1 MPITTVRAAALVAAL
16 PLLIAAAPAAKP
28 SKAVKPLRAPPTAQT
43 LATGGALKPDQAGV
57 RIEHVDL
64 SIEVFP
70 ERKAIAGEAVLALRA
85 DRDLPAIVLDL
96 DRELP
101 VSAVSLDGR
110 ALPASAWR
118 NPDGRLTITPPA
130 PIAAGHPVAVRIR
143 YGGVP
148 VEAKRAPWDG
158 GFVWAKTPDG
168 RPWIATAVQGEGCDL
183 FWPCIDHPT
192 GEPDLVDL
200 RVTVPAPL
208 SAPSGGVLVDIRED
222 GGKRTFHWRI
232 KTPNTYAV
240 ALNIGP
246 YVQLK
251 DTYRSRFG
259 DSFPIEFWTVE
270 GNEAKA
276 RGLFSQF
283 APMLDFYEGMIGPYP
298 FRGEKMG
305 AVETPHLGME
315 HQTLNAYG
323 AGYAQEI
330 YGFDW
335 LLHHELSHEWFGN
348 QMTNVDWDDM
358 WLHEA
363 FGTYMQPLY
372 SQWLHG
378 DMEYMVR
385 LNEMRVKT
393 FNKFPIVSGKPM
405 EEEAVYDAK
414 VGPGTD
420 IYYKGANMLHTLRG
434 LIGDKAFFQA
444 TRVLVYGRPDPKP
457 GNFAPRYAVTGDF
470 IKAVNDATGAD
481 YGWFFDAYLR
491 HAQLPD
497 LVETRE
503 GDDLVL
509 AWKTPTGRFPMPVE
523 VKVGDNV
530 VTLPMTDGSGR
541 VRVAG
546 AVPVIV
552 DPGSKV
558 LRRQPYLEAYHAW
571 KTAKDASDK
580 AKADG
585 AKADGAKAAKPK

>member
-1 MPITTVRAAALVAAL
+1 VPSSSARALALAAAL
-16 PLLIAAAPAAKP
+16 PLLIAAAPAKP
-28 SKAVKPLRAPPTAQT
+28 SLPARAAPTAQT

-57 RIEHVDL
+57 HIEHVDL

-70 ERKAIAGEAVLALRA
+70 ERKSISGEAVLALRA
-85 DRDLPAIVLDL
+85 DRELPVIVLDL

-110 ALPASAWR
+110 ELPSTAWR
-118 NPDGRLTITPPA
+118 NPDGRLSITPPA
-130 PIAAGHPVAVRIR
+130 PIPAGHTTAVRIR
-143 YGGVP
+143 YAGAP
-148 VEAKRAPWDG
+148 VEANNAPWDG
-158 GFVWAKTPDG
+158 GFVWTKAPDG

-200 RVTVPAPL
+200 HVTVPAGL
-208 SAPSGGVLVDIRED
+208 SAPSGGILIDVTEA
-222 GGKRTFHWRI
+222 GGGRRTFHWRM

-246 YVQLK
+246 YVHL
-251 DTYRSRFG
+251 TALYRSRFG
-259 DSFPIEFWTVE
+259 DSFPIEFWALE
-270 GNEAKA
+270 GNEAKGRDLLA
-276 RGLFSQF
+276 QF
-283 APMLDFYEGMIGPYP
+283 TPMLDFYEGMIGPYP
-298 FRGEKMG
+298 FRSEKMG

-323 AGYAQEI
+323 AGYAKEI

-335 LLHHELSHEWFGN
+335 LLEHELAHEWFGN

-385 LNEMRVKT
+385 LNEMRVKS

-434 LIGDKAFFQA
+434 LIGDEAFFTA

-457 GNFAPRYAVTGDF
+457 GNFAPRYAVTDDF
-470 IKAVNDATGAD
+470 IKAVNEATGAD
-481 YGWFFDAYLR
+481 YRWFFDAYLR
-491 HAQLPD
+491 HAALPE
-497 LVETRE
+497 LIETCE
-503 GDDLVL
+503 GEDLVL
-509 AWKTPTGRFPMPVE
+509 AWKTPAGRFPMPVE
-523 VKVGDNV
+523 VKVGGKL
-530 VTLPMTDGSGR
+530 VTLPMADGTGR
-541 VRVAG
+541 VRVG
-546 AVPVIV
+546 DAVPVIV
-552 DPGSKV
+552 DPASKI

-571 KTAKDASDK
+571 KIAKDAADK
-580 AKADG
+580 ARTRPVN
-585 AKADGAKAAKPK
+585 PKK

>member
-1 MPITTVRAAALVAAL
+1 MPASSVRALALAAAL
-16 PLLIAAAPAAKP
+16 PLLIAAAPARKP
-28 SKAVKPLRAPPTAQT
+28 SKPPRAAPTAQT

-70 ERKAIAGEAVLALRA
+70 KRKAIAGEAVLALRA
-85 DRDLPAIVLDL
+85 DRELPAIVLDL
-96 DRELP
+96 DRELA

-110 ALPASAWR
+110 ELPPTAWR
-118 NPDGRLTITPPA
+118 NPDGRLSITPPA
-130 PIAAGHPVAVRIR
+130 PIAAGHTTAVRIR
-143 YGGVP
+143 YAGVP

-158 GFVWAKTPDG
+158 GFVWASTPDG

-208 SAPSGGVLVDIRED
+208 SAPSGGVLVDVREAA
-222 GGKRTFHWRI
+222 GKRTFHWRM
-232 KTPNTYAV
+232 TSPNTYAV

-251 DTYRSRFG
+251 DTYESRFG
-259 DSFPIEFWTVE
+259 DSFPIEFWAIE

-276 RGLFSQF
+276 RGLFAQF
-283 APMLDFYEGMIGPYP
+283 KPMLDFYEGMIGPYP
-298 FRGEKMG
+298 FRSEKMG

-335 LLHHELSHEWFGN
+335 LLEHELAHEWFGN

-385 LNEMRVKT
+385 LNEMRVKS

-420 IYYKGANMLHTLRG
+420 IYYKGANMLHTLRS
-434 LIGDKAFFQA
+434 LIGDEAFFTA
-444 TRVLVYGRPDPKP
+444 TRVLVYGRPDPRP
-457 GNFAPRYAVTGDF
+457 GNFAPRYAVTEDF

-481 YGWFFDAYLR
+481 YRWFFDAYLR
-491 HAQLPD
+491 HAALPD

-503 GDDLVL
+503 GDDLML
-509 AWKTPTGRFPMPVE
+509 AWKTPAGRFPMPVE
-523 VKVGDNV
+523 VKVGSKV
-530 VTLPMTDGSGR
+530 VTLSMTDGTGR
-541 VRVAG
+541 VRVGA

-552 DPGSKV
+552 DPASRI

-571 KTAKDASDK
+571 KTAKDV
-580 AKADG
+580 
-585 AKADGAKAAKPK
+585 AAKPAPARPKK